1 MSFFRDND
9 HDSQY
14 IRKVKEIPMLSN
26 EEEVTLA
33 RAWRDTMDRPS
44 AEKLIN
50 AHLRLVAKVAA
61 GYRGYGLP
69 LSDLIA
75 EGNIGMLQA
84 MKHYD
89 PEKGFRLST
98 YAVWW
103 IRASIQ
109 EHILHNWSLIKIGT
123 TSSQKKLFF
132 KLRATSA
139 AIRKIHQE
147 ESLTPEVVAAIAKK
161 LNVREDEVIHMSQR
175 LTKDHSLNTTM
186 GNDSENPTE
195 WIEWLV
201 DERDNQEIALMQRD
215 EMSKRR
221 ELFKKAMECLNDRE
235 RVVIQKRRLFEPPK
249 TLEEVAGQLNIS
261 RERVRQIENV
271 SFAKLQKHIRMLLT
285 PHPHNV

>member
-1 MSFFRDND
+1 MSFFHDND
-9 HDSQY
+9 HDSHY
-14 IRKVKEIPMLSN
+14 IRKIKKIPILSN
-26 EEEVTLA
+26 EEEIKLA
-33 RAWRDTMDRPS
+33 RAWRETMDRPS

-50 AHLRLVAKVAA
+50 AHLRLVTKIAA

-98 YAVWW
+98 YAMWW

-132 KLRATSA
+132 SLRKTSA
-139 AIRKIHQE
+139 AIRKAHE
-147 ESLTPEVVAAIAKK
+147 DETLTPELVTAIATK
-161 LNVREDEVIHMSQR
+161 LKVSEEEVKHMSQR
-175 LTKDHSLNTTM
+175 LKKDHSLNTPLQA
-186 GNDSENPTE
+186 NDENQTE

-201 DERDNQEIALMQRD
+201 DERDNQEINLIQKD
-215 EMSKRR
+215 EMVKRR
-221 ELFKKAMECLNDRE
+221 ILFNDAMTCLTDRE
-235 RVVIQKRRLFEPPK
+235 RSIIQKRRLTEPPL
-249 TLEEVAGQLNIS
+249 TLDEVSDDLGIS
-261 RERVRQIENV
+261 RERVRQIENAAF
-271 SFAKLQKHIRMLLT
+271 SKLQKHIRMSLD

>member
-1 MSFFRDND
+1 MSFFKDND

-14 IRKVKEIPMLSN
+14 IRKVKNIPMLTN
-26 EEEVTLA
+26 EEEVSLA
-33 RAWRDTMDRPS
+33 RAWRDTMDKPS
-44 AEKLIN
+44 VEKLIN

-98 YAVWW
+98 YAIWW

-123 TSSQKKLFF
+123 TTSQKKLFF
-132 KLRATSA
+132 KLRKTSA
-139 AIRKIHQE
+139 AIKKIHQE
-147 ESLTPEVVAAIAKK
+147 EYLTPEVIKAIAIK
-161 LNVREDEVIHMSQR
+161 LNVREDEVVHMSQR
-175 LTKDHSLNTTM
+175 LTKDHSLNTTLSS
-186 GNDSENPTE
+186 DSESPSE

-201 DERDNQEIALMQRD
+201 DERDNQEISLMQRD

-221 ELFKKAMECLNDRE
+221 VLFKKAMECLNERE
-235 RVVIQKRRLFEPPK
+235 RIVIKKRRLVEPPK
-249 TLEEVAGQLNIS
+249 TLEEVANTLKIS
-261 RERVRQIENV
+261 RERVRQIENA
-271 SFAKLQKHIRMLLT
+271 SFAKLQKQIRILLA
-285 PHPHNV
+285 PHPHNI